1 MQFSPRSPLSVTAA
15 ATAYVRPTQ
24 KMSNSLPPLQNRRR
38 RYGQTQTDLM
48 GSKCHRRLARQALAH
63 IFIHVRK
70 VPQKFGRRR
79 RSRSRSCSSPTA
91 NSQTDRRRTGVI
103 FSGRPPFLL
112 LFFSPCFACVSI
124 ELSISRPCRGHSR
137 PDPNKRDRNLIG
149 PNSAKKRVSPRA
161 RRSFSADAF
170 GLPIPFTRECAPLQ
184 FGSGVRTIA

>member
-1 MQFSPRSPLSVTAA
+1 
-15 ATAYVRPTQ
+15 
-24 KMSNSLPPLQNRRR
+24 
-38 RYGQTQTDLM
+38 M

-149 PNSAKKRVSPRA
+149 PIRRRNEFPLEREEASPRTHLA
-161 RRSFSADAF
+161 SRYHS
-170 GLPIPFTRECAPLQ
+170 LENAPPLL
-184 FGSGVRTIA
+184 FWVSGSDNRKIRPGMM